1 MAKNKIT
8 WLFILIVLIYSSIC
22 LYSCKNSNM
31 EYLNM
36 MDDGIELS
44 NEKTAREYLDTN
56 SKEFF
61 LESRGKQLDKNIL
74 SDINVRKAIF
84 HAIDRERIVNE
95 LYGEY
100 NQVLNSLFPADSYYY
115 SQSWA
120 EYSYDIEKAK
130 EYLKKAG
137 YGTDNPLY
145 ITISSTSDSDTKQ
158 VIEEMIKEDLSK
170 IGIEIWI
177 LNSPSGEWYSDYVK
191 KGNYELGLWS
201 IYNFDESDLINSFSS
216 SKIPSMETEENKNCY
231 NFYWYKNTNVDSLL
245 KTIENEVNIEK
256 KKELISNL
264 QNIIASD
271 AVILPLY
278 SRIDVV
284 AYNNKKID
292 SIDIKTINNKIHF
305 DIENWVLN
313 SDWQTNENEV
323 KEIIVGLNSEDYSL
337 GSLFSRDF
345 ISNLVIRG
353 LWEINEKGEY
363 EKVLVE
369 EAFIKEKSINGS
381 ADAGMEV
388 RVILKDGIFWEDGS
402 SITAEDVKYTYDT
415 IKKNENILNI
425 DKDYLK
431 IDRIEV
437 INEKEFNIVFKEKIK
452 NWEKFFGIIFPKD
465 SMKGKD
471 IINLKIEDI
480 VANGP
485 YKVEEYKSQDYLL
498 LKKNNFYFKEIPNVD
513 YFRILFDTN
522 FANLVN
528 MLKNGEVDLLKVL
541 FNLELVNELDD
552 NNKGVDLFIKPGNYM
567 EHLAICL
574 KPKEK

>member
-1 MAKNKIT
+1 MAKNKIS
-8 WLFILIVLIYSSIC
+8 WLFILVVLICTNIC
-22 LYSCKNSNM
+22 LYSCKNSYM
-31 EYLNM
+31 EYLTM
-36 MDDGIELS
+36 MDDGSEIS
-44 NEKTAREYLDTN
+44 DEKTIPEELDIN

-61 LESRGKQLDKNIL
+61 LESKEKQLDKNPL

-84 HAIDRERIVNE
+84 YAIDRERIVNE

-120 EYSYDIEKAK
+120 EYSYDIEKAE

-145 ITISSTSDSDTKQ
+145 ITIGSTSDSDTKQ
-158 VIEEMIKEDLSK
+158 VIEEMIKEDLSE

-177 LNSPSGEWYSDYVK
+177 LNSPSKEWYSNYVS
-191 KGNYELGLWS
+191 KGDYELGLWS
-201 IYNFDESDLINSFSS
+201 IYNFDESSLINSFSS
-216 SKIPSMETEENKNCY
+216 DKIPSMETEENKNCC
-231 NFYWYKNTNVDSLL
+231 NFYWYKNTNVDDLL
-245 KTIENEVNIEK
+245 KIIENETDIK
-256 KKELISNL
+256 RKKELISDL
-264 QNIIASD
+264 QDMIASD

-284 AYNNKKID
+284 AYNNKKI
-292 SIDIKTINNKIHF
+292 SNIDVDTINNKIHF
-305 DIENWVLN
+305 NIENWVLN
-313 SDWQTNENEV
+313 SDWQTNENEA
-323 KEIIVGLNSEDYSL
+323 KEIIVGLNSEDYNLDS
-337 GSLFSRDF
+337 FSKDF
-345 ISNLVIRG
+345 VSNLLIKG
-353 LWEINEKGEY
+353 LWEINEKSEY

-369 EAFIKEKSINGS
+369 EAFLTGKSIDDS
-381 ADAGMEV
+381 TGMEV
-388 RVILKDGIFWEDGS
+388 RVTLKDGIFWEDGS
-402 SITAEDVKYTYDT
+402 NITAEDVKYTYDI

-452 NWEKFFGIIFPKD
+452 NWERFFGIIFPKD
-465 SMKGKD
+465 SMEEKD

-480 VANGP
+480 VASGP
-485 YKVEEYKSQDYLL
+485 YKVEEYKNQEYLL
-498 LKKNNFYFKEIPNVD
+498 LKKNDFYFNETPDID

-528 MLKNGEVDLLKVL
+528 MLKGGEVDLLKVL
-541 FNLELVNELDD
+541 FNLDLVNELDED
-552 NNKGVDLFIKPGNYM
+552 KDIDLLIKSGNYM

-574 KPKEK
+574 RPKEK

>member
-1 MAKNKIT
+1 
-8 WLFILIVLIYSSIC
+8 
-22 LYSCKNSNM
+22 M
-31 EYLNM
+31 EYLTM
-36 MDDGIELS
+36 MDDGSEIS
-44 NEKTAREYLDTN
+44 DEKTIPEELDIN

-61 LESRGKQLDKNIL
+61 LESKEKQLDKNPL

-84 HAIDRERIVNE
+84 YAIDRERIVNE

-120 EYSYDIEKAK
+120 EYSYDIEKAE

-145 ITISSTSDSDTKQ
+145 ITIGSTSDSDTKQ

-177 LNSPSGEWYSDYVK
+177 LNSPSKEWYSNYVS
-191 KGNYELGLWS
+191 KGDYELGLWS
-201 IYNFDESDLINSFSS
+201 IYNFDESSLINSFSS
-216 SKIPSMETEENKNCY
+216 DKIPSMETEENKNCC
-231 NFYWYKNTNVDSLL
+231 NFYWYKNTNVDDLL
-245 KTIENEVNIEK
+245 KIIENETDIK
-256 KKELISNL
+256 RKKELISDL
-264 QNIIASD
+264 QDMIASD

-284 AYNNKKID
+284 AYNNKKI
-292 SIDIKTINNKIHF
+292 SNIDVDTINNKIHF
-305 DIENWVLN
+305 NIENWVLN
-313 SDWQTNENEV
+313 SDWQTNENEA
-323 KEIIVGLNSEDYSL
+323 KEIIVGLNSEDYNLDS
-337 GSLFSRDF
+337 FSKDF
-345 ISNLVIRG
+345 VSNLLIKG
-353 LWEINEKGEY
+353 LWEINEKSEY

-369 EAFIKEKSINGS
+369 EAFLTGKSIDDS
-381 ADAGMEV
+381 TGMEV
-388 RVILKDGIFWEDGS
+388 RVTLKDGIFWEDGS
-402 SITAEDVKYTYDT
+402 NITAEDVKYTYDI

-452 NWEKFFGIIFPKD
+452 NWERFFGIIFPKD
-465 SMKGKD
+465 SMEEKD

-480 VANGP
+480 VASGP
-485 YKVEEYKSQDYLL
+485 YKVEEYKNQEYLL
-498 LKKNNFYFKEIPNVD
+498 LKKNDFYFNETPDID

-528 MLKNGEVDLLKVL
+528 MLKGGEVDLLKVL
-541 FNLELVNELDD
+541 FNLDLVNELDED
-552 NNKGVDLFIKPGNYM
+552 KDIDLLIKSGNYM

-574 KPKEK
+574 RPKEK

>member
-1 MAKNKIT
+1 
-8 WLFILIVLIYSSIC
+8 
-22 LYSCKNSNM
+22 M

-44 NEKTAREYLDTN
+44 NERATHEDLNID

-61 LESRGKQLDKNIL
+61 LKSREKQLDKNPL

-95 LYGEY
+95 LYGKY
-100 NQVLNSLFPADSYYY
+100 NQVLNSLFPADSYFY

-120 EYSYDIEKAK
+120 EYSYDVEKAK

-145 ITISSTSDSDTKQ
+145 VTIGSTSDSDTKQ
-158 VIEEMIKEDLSK
+158 VIEEMIKEDLSE

-177 LNSPSGEWYSDYVK
+177 LNNPSKEWYSDYVS
-191 KGNYELGLWS
+191 KGDYELGLWS
-201 IYNFDESDLINSFSS
+201 IYNFDESDLINGFSS
-216 SKIPSMETEENKNCY
+216 DKIPSMETEENKNCY
-231 NFYWYKNTNVDSLL
+231 NFYWYKNTDVDSLL
-245 KTIENEVNIEK
+245 KTIKNEVNIEK

-402 SITAEDVKYTYDT
+402 NITAEDVKYTYDT

-431 IDRIEV
+431 IDKIEV

-452 NWEKFFGIIFPKD
+452 NWEKFFGIVFPED
-465 SMKGKD
+465 SMEEKD

-485 YKVEEYKSQDYLL
+485 YKVEEYKNQDYLL
-498 LKKNNFYFKEIPNVD
+498 LKKNDFYFNEIPNVD

-528 MLKNGEVDLLKVL
+528 MLRNGEIDLLKVL
-541 FNLELVNELDD
+541 FDLELVNELDD
-552 NNKGVDLFIKPGNYM
+552 NKDIDLFIKPGNYM
-567 EHLAICL
+567 EHLAVCL
-574 KPKEK
+574 KPKEE